1 MTRHHFGVGFVVRL
15 TVAGEQDAEDRTRG
29 GKLREPCHNGR
40 VEATAEPDDEAARAA
55 PLPVPGA
62 STPQCV
68 RLEPCGILVC
78 YDTQTVRFPGG
89 QSTNTHSKD
98 PVPAFRQEPQEHLV
112 FARKFSRRALTAGA
126 IVVTVLMVAAL
137 LTVRARK
144 TPDIVQVPFSDL
156 LQHLNASAVAAV
168 VVTGDSVDFT
178 LRDGRA
184 LHTVAPPNY
193 VTANSSFIPELV
205 KRNVRIEVRTLAE
218 PAAYS
223 YGALVLGVVFMALLG
238 LTLYRVTTGRIP
250 ALESKTREAD
260 TKEIPVTFAD
270 VAGVDEAKEE
280 VREIVDFLR
289 EPDRFSA
296 IGGRIPKG
304 VLLVG
309 PPGTGKTLLA
319 RSIAGEAKV
328 PFLFASGS
336 DFVEMYA
343 GVGASRIRKLFK
355 DARRHPTCI
364 IFIDELD
371 AVGRSRGGQ
380 SLSHE
385 EREQTLNQLLVEM
398 DGFAPNR
405 GIVVIAA
412 TNRPDILDPALLR
425 PGRFDRQVTVGAPDL
440 KGREQIL
447 RIHARKVALDP
458 EVDLHHVARGTP
470 GFSGADLAN
479 LINESALLAVRV
491 GRSMITA
498 QDLDQARDK
507 VLMGAER
514 KSLAMSEHERI
525 ICAYHESGHA
535 VVAALLE
542 HADPLHKVTII
553 PRGRALGV
561 TMQLPEGDRHTHTRE
576 FLEAQIAILM
586 GGRIAEEVFLRQMTS
601 GAGNDIERATDIAR
615 RMVCEFG
622 MSALGPLA
630 YRTPGN
636 PWETDRGAGISEAT
650 ARRVDE
656 EVHGLVMRGY
666 ETARKIISENRAAVR
681 AMAEELLV
689 VESLDADGIKAVI
702 ARAA

>member
-1 MTRHHFGVGFVVRL
+1 MFG
-15 TVAGEQDAEDRTRG
+15 
-29 GKLREPCHNGR
+29 
-40 VEATAEPDDEAARAA
+40 
-55 PLPVPGA
+55 
-62 STPQCV
+62 
-68 RLEPCGILVC
+68 
-78 YDTQTVRFPGG
+78 
-89 QSTNTHSKD
+89 
-98 PVPAFRQEPQEHLV
+98 
-112 FARKFSRRALTAGA
+112 RKFSRRSIFITAAVILLALAVGA
-126 IVVTVLMVAAL
+126 VALVRTRSTVVVA
-137 LTVRARK
+137 
-144 TPDIVQVPFSDL
+144 QVPFSDL
-156 LQHLNASAVAAV
+156 LRHLDRSTVKEIVVNGDTLEFKLASGQ
-168 VVTGDSVDFT
+168 TF
-178 LRDGRA
+178 R
-184 LHTVAPPNY
+184 TVAPMNY
-193 VTANSSFIPELV
+193 VTANAAFVPDLA
-205 KRNVRIEVRTLAE
+205 KKGVRIDVQTVAE
-218 PAAYS
+218 QSTYS
-223 YGALVLGVVFMALLG
+223 YGALLLG
-238 LTLYRVTTGRIP
+238 LGFVGLLGFAMYRVTSGRIP
-250 ALESKTREAD
+250 ALESKAREAGSE
-260 TKEIPVTFAD
+260 TTTVTFAD

-280 VREIVDFLR
+280 VKEIVDFLR
-289 EPDRFSA
+289 EPSRFAA

-355 DARRHPTCI
+355 DARRHPSCI

-371 AVGRSRGGQ
+371 AVGRSRGGN

-398 DGFAPNR
+398 DGFAPNK
-405 GIVVIAA
+405 GIVVVAA

-425 PGRFDRQVTVGAPDL
+425 PGRFDRQVTVGAPDV

-447 RIHARKVALDP
+447 RIHARKVNVDHL
-458 EVDLHHVARGTP
+458 VDLRQIARGTP
-470 GFSGADLAN
+470 GFSGAELAN
-479 LINESALLAVRV
+479 LVNEAALFAVRS
-491 GRSMITA
+491 GRQIVTNH
-498 QDLDQARDK
+498 DFDQARDK

-514 KSLAMSEHERI
+514 KSLTMSDHERVT
-525 ICAYHESGHA
+525 CAYHESGHA
-535 VVAALLE
+535 VVAALLP

-586 GGRIAEEVFLRQMTS
+586 GGRIAEEIFLRQMTS
-601 GAGNDIERATDIAR
+601 GAGNDIERATEIAR

-622 MSALGPLA
+622 MSAALGPLA

-636 PWETDRGAGISEAT
+636 PWETDKGAGISESMAQQ
-650 ARRVDE
+650 VDSE
-656 EVHGLVMRGY
+656 IKELVMKGY
-666 ETARKIISENRAAVR
+666 ETARQIIAKNRAVVR

-702 ARAA
+702 ASAA